1 MRAPPR
7 RAAHGNSLFPLRR
20 SCLALICHLAMFG
33 CRTQASFWY
42 YMTNFL
48 ICTRCARLFTL
59 DFPSYFPVMTHAK
72 NRALREEM
80 YRCAASH

>member
-7 RAAHGNSLFPLRR
+7 RAAHGNGLFPLRR
-20 SCLALICHLAMFG
+20 SCLALICHPAMFG
-33 CRTQASFWY
+33 CRTQAFWHS
-42 YMTNFL
+42 MTIFL
-48 ICTRCARLFTL
+48 IRTCFARLFTL

-80 YRCAASH
+80 YRCAVSH